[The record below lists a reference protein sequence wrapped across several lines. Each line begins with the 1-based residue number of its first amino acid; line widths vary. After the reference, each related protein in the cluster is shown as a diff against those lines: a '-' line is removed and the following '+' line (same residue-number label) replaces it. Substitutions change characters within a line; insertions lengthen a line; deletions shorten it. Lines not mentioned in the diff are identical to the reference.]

1 MRIMATIHGV
11 SITTIK
17 IEILKILRDKKI
29 HELHEIAEKIAKQTN
44 AKRVN
49 EGYNSLNQ
57 HDSKWIKRVKFELWA
72 LKEIE
77 LIKNPKRVAYT
88 KKEIKEL
95 NFKGIKGKFIITNIG
110 IEVLKLCISYKKQ
123 ECGNESKL

>member
-1 MRIMATIHGV
+1 MATIHGV
-11 SITTIK
+11 TVTTIK

-29 HELHEIAEKIAKQTN
+29 HELHEIAEKIAKRTN

-49 EGYNSLNQ
+49 ERYDSPIQ

-77 LIKNPKRVAYT
+77 LIKNPKKVAYT

-95 NFKGIKGKFIITNIG
+95 NFKGIKGKFIITKIG

-123 ECGNESKL
+123 EYDNESKL

>member
-1 MRIMATIHGV
+1 MGTIHGV
-11 SITTIK
+11 SVTTIK
-17 IEILKILRDKKI
+17 IEILKILRDKKV
-29 HELHEIAEKIAKQTN
+29 HELHEVAEKIAKRTN

-49 EGYNSLNQ
+49 EGYNSPTQ

-77 LIKNPKRVAYT
+77 LIKNPKKVAYT
-88 KKEIKEL
+88 KKQIKEL
-95 NFKGIKGKFIITNIG
+95 NFGGTKGKFIITDIG

-123 ECGNESKL
+123 EQVDGSKL